1 MMAPNRDMIS
11 KSRSPTMHSRISV
24 TAERQQKSQQ
34 QQKGQGCGVVYT
46 ITPKQ
51 EVMRWWQILP
61 LYEVMTSVTPLSQV
75 IGDHQSWGM
84 WRERERDEGGRDGGE
99 SKRIE
104 EEEERKE
111 GGRGKVGRKGQR
123 KEGERERERERR
135 YGSALGAFG
144 IFKISGSTLL
154 PEPNLT

>member
-84 WRERERDEGGRDGGE
+84 WRERLGR
-99 SKRIE
+99 KRWRRE
-104 EEEERKE
+104 QGKEEERKGKRREGEREEGVKE
-111 GGRGKVGRKGQR
+111 GGRGKGR
-123 KEGERERERERR
+123 REREKR